1 MTNNL
6 AKVESQP
13 EISLFFIEYPSALGL
28 IKLLVVTTG
37 KNDIF
42 LLMNMNKKLFLNVI
56 GLAIVVMTCTMCQ
69 RPTASLPSSP
79 EEALAELLAG
89 NERYANEQCINP
101 RSDMD
106 RVEETAPHQA
116 PFAAVVGC
124 SDSRVPV
131 ELLFDQG
138 IGDIFVIRTA
148 GNNVNSEMV
157 MGSVDYAIEHLGV
170 KVLLVLGHGSCGGV
184 TAAISAG
191 EHEHGNIAHLLDTIR
206 NDVRDYIG
214 KAESLDKAILHH
226 TLVQVDRIMAYPH
239 VAEKVENGELLVK
252 PAYYDVNTGKVT
264 LLQ

>member
-1 MTNNL
+1 MRKLLLNVMGITLMVMTFTMC
-6 AKVESQP
+6 KSQP
-13 EISLFFIEYPSALGL
+13 ASVPS
-28 IKLLVVTTG
+28 TP
-37 KNDIF
+37 
-42 LLMNMNKKLFLNVI
+42 
-56 GLAIVVMTCTMCQ
+56 Q
-69 RPTASLPSSP
+69 
-79 EEALAELLAG
+79 EALTELIAG
-89 NERYANEQCINP
+89 NERYVNEKCMNP

-106 RVEETAPHQA
+106 RVNETAPHQA

-184 TAAISAG
+184 TGAISEG
-191 EHEHGNIAHLLDTIR
+191 GHEHGNIAQLLGTIR
-206 NDVRDYIG
+206 NDVNDYVG
-214 KAESLDKAILHH
+214 KAESLDEAIRHH
-226 TLVQVDRIMAYPH
+226 TLVQVERIMAYPH
-239 VAEKVENGELLVK
+239 VAEKAAKGELLVK
-252 PAYYDVNTGKVT
+252 PAYYDVNTGKVS